1 MALSTNNASSDQVAA
16 MPDQN
21 MDTLLRAA
29 SKLGSTQHLADRLQV
44 EYEQLRKWMRGD
56 EAPPHDIIVRAL
68 ELIKEQ
74 NGS

>member
-1 MALSTNNASSDQVAA
+1 
-16 MPDQN
+16 

-29 SKLGSTQHLADRLQV
+29 TKLGSTQQLAERLGV

-68 ELIKEQ
+68 ELIKDQ
-74 NGS
+74 NGA

>member
-1 MALSTNNASSDQVAA
+1 
-16 MPDQN
+16 MPDEPMN
-21 MDTLLRAA
+21 TLLRAA
-29 SKLGSTQHLADRLQV
+29 SKLGSTQRLADRLRV

-56 EAPPHDIIVRAL
+56 EAPPHDVIVRAL